1 MDELFTLHPNGLFIR
16 SEAMDHGYND
26 RVLADAR
33 HSGVIA
39 RVRHGAY
46 APHDTWVNGDDIERH
61 RLRSQAVLLT
71 HGNRVALSHTSGAIE
86 HGLRLWRPDLER
98 VHVTRLDKGS
108 GRQHGD
114 VVYHED
120 TWTAAD
126 IYAKDELLVMGP
138 ETCALGAASLT
149 TVECGIP
156 ILDSLFD
163 LDLGSEESLV
173 AAYKKR
179 SHWPHSQRLQLTVRF
194 ARPGAQS
201 IGESLARNVMRV
213 QHLPE
218 PSSSSRCTTITGTSS
233 GSPTLPGPI
242 CACSESSTAGS
253 STAVCS
259 RRAKSLA
266 MPSSARRSVKTC
278 CGRSP
283 VS

>member
-16 SEAMDHGYND
+16 GEAMDHGYND

-46 APHDTWVNGDDIERH
+46 APHDTWVNGDDIKRH

-71 HGNRVALSHTSGAIE
+71 HGDRVALSHTSGAIE
-86 HGLRLWRPDLER
+86 HGLRLWRPDL
-98 VHVTRLDKGS
+98 DKGARDQA
-108 GRQHGD
+108 RQG
-114 VVYHED
+114 V
-120 TWTAAD
+120 WPAARRRRLPRGHVDSQTD

-201 IGESLARNVMRV
+201 IGESLSPQRDAGAAPSGATAPVQGVRRPREPRRDHRLRLARV
-213 QHLPE
+213 
-218 PSSSSRCTTITGTSS
+218 
-233 GSPTLPGPI
+233 
-242 CACSESSTAGS
+242 CACSASSTAGS
-253 STAVCS
+253 STAGCS

-266 MPSSARRSVKTC
+266 TPCSARRSVKTC
-278 CGRSP
+278 
-283 VS
+283 